1 MWKSNKLELKEDT
14 LTFQEGPHTHT
25 HTYIYI
31 STSSHIYSY
40 AQGSASS
47 EQSAGRKFFPSYPFY
62 EYPFYDS
69 MHFQVIFTSQEWIFV
84 LLKIGWSWECSL
96 ISKQKSLLEKHYINY
111 SLWSLWNSFER
122 EAEGCQRDLNL
133 HTFLNK
139 FISLVKY

>member
-1 MWKSNKLELKEDT
+1 MELKEDT

-69 MHFQVIFTSQEWIFV
+69 MHFQVKYSQARNEYLFYSKLDDLGNV
-84 LLKIGWSWECSL
+84 L
-96 ISKQKSLLEKHYINY
+96 
-111 SLWSLWNSFER
+111 
-122 EAEGCQRDLNL
+122 
-133 HTFLNK
+133 
-139 FISLVKY
+139 